1 MRLRTFH
8 RGELSLPTH
17 VRDFNRAAV
26 LQRLFR
32 GGPMSRA
39 DLARQIGLTK
49 VTVSALIA
57 GLVEEGV
64 VRELGPDSRPGTPG
78 KRGTLVALCEDQR
91 RIVAVDLTRDGHL
104 SGATM
109 TLTGESMDHSRL
121 DDLLPLGDEG
131 VDELT
136 RFCRTLI
143 DVSQVP
149 VLGVGV
155 STPGVVT
162 GDGVI
167 LRAPKREW
175 FGLDLQHV
183 LGERL
188 GLPVTVANDAN
199 CAALGEFAFGET
211 DGDSVLSILVGD
223 GIGAGLVVA
232 GSLVHGS
239 SSAAGEI
246 AHITATTAGD
256 GAPWG
261 EPQTCVCGRRGCL
274 ETLLSEPL
282 LREAIAGLSPAERTA
297 WLTAVGE
304 RLGAVLAPV
313 AALLDLSDIVIAG
326 PEDLLAGPVVEAA
339 RAALTARIWPAMNH
353 VPTLGL
359 SRLEDRAPLV
369 GAGVLVL
376 SSTLG
381 IP

>member
-1 MRLRTFH
+1 MRLRTFQ

-49 VTVSALIA
+49 VTVSALISD
-57 GLVEEGV
+57 LVDEGV
-64 VRELGPDSRPGTPG
+64 VKELGLDPRPGTPG

-104 SGATM
+104 SGAIM

-121 DDLLPLGDEG
+121 DDLLPLGDAG

-136 RFCRTLI
+136 RFCRSLI
-143 DVSQVP
+143 DLAQVP

-162 GDGVI
+162 VSGSIV
-167 LRAPKREW
+167 RAPKRDW
-175 FGLDLQHV
+175 FELDLQGI

-223 GIGAGLVVA
+223 GIGAGLVVS

-239 SSAAGEI
+239 ASSAGEI
-246 AHITATTAGD
+246 AHITATTPGD
-256 GAPWG
+256 GAPWA
-261 EPQTCVCGRRGCL
+261 EPATCVCGRAGCL

-282 LREAIAGLSPAERTA
+282 LRAALRGLSPDGRTA
-297 WLTAVGE
+297 WLAAVGQ

-313 AALLDLSDIVIAG
+313 AAVLDLSDIVIAG
-326 PEDLLAGPVVEAA
+326 PEDLLAGPLVDAA
-339 RAALTARIWPAMNH
+339 RAALADRIWPAMNH
-353 VPTLGL
+353 VPALGL

>member
-1 MRLRTFH
+1 MRQFQ

-39 DLARQIGLTK
+39 DLARHIGLTK
-49 VTVSALIA
+49 VTVSALISD
-57 GLVEEGV
+57 LVDEGV
-64 VRELGPDSRPGTPG
+64 VRELGPDKRPGTPG
-78 KRGTLVALCEDQR
+78 KRPTLVALCEDQR

-121 DDLLPLGDEG
+121 DALLPLGDAG
-131 VDELT
+131 VDALT
-136 RFCRTLI
+136 RFCRDLI
-143 DVSQVP
+143 DRARVP

-162 GDGVI
+162 GDGTIVK
-167 LRAPKREW
+167 APKRDW
-175 FGLDLQHV
+175 FDLDLQSV
-183 LGERL
+183 LEDRL
-188 GLPVTVANDAN
+188 RLPVTVANDAN

-223 GIGAGLVVA
+223 GIGGGLVIG

-239 SSAAGEI
+239 TSAAGEI

-261 EPQTCVCGRRGCL
+261 EPTLCACGRRGCL

-282 LREAIAGLSPAERTA
+282 LRAALDGRGDAEREA

-313 AALLDLSDIVIAG
+313 VAVLDVSDIVISG
-326 PEDLLAGPVVEAA
+326 PEDLLGGPLVDAA
-339 RAALTARIWPAMNH
+339 RATLADHVWPSMNH
-353 VPTLGL
+353 LPNLGL
-359 SRLEDRAPLV
+359 SRLKDRAPLV